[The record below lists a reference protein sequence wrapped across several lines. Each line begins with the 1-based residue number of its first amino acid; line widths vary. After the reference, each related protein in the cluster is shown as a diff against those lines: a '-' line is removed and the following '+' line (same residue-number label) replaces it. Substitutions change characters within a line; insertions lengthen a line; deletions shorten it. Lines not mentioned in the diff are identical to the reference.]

1 MDFQQP
7 VVALIPGAH
16 GKLLGVLAST
26 TGELSIRT
34 LARLADVS
42 PAQASRVLPELERQ
56 GFIERHEV
64 PPAVLF
70 RLTPGHVATRLLR
83 DFANA
88 RQRVI
93 GEIGELAGR
102 IDPPAVSVLLFGSF
116 ARGTADAKSDIDI
129 MVIRSD
135 AVDEDAGP
143 WGDSIE
149 AIRRS
154 VELLSGNAVDLLEVT
169 ESRAV
174 DALAAGTG
182 LWQAIATE
190 GIAVFGTDLASL
202 RLRARRTVNGTASET
217 TMSSHGP

>member
-1 MDFQQP
+1 MDFERP
-7 VVALIPGAH
+7 VSALIPGAH

-56 GFIERHEV
+56 GFIERREV

-83 DFANA
+83 DLANA

-102 IDPPAVSVLLFGSF
+102 IDPTAVSVLLFGSF
-116 ARGTADAKSDIDI
+116 ARGAADAESDIDI
-129 MVIRSD
+129 MVIRPD

-143 WGDSIE
+143 WGDSVE
-149 AIRRS
+149 AFRRS
-154 VELLSGNAVDLLEVT
+154 VESLAGNSVDLLELT

-174 DALAAGTG
+174 DALAKGSG
-182 LWQAIATE
+182 LWHAIAVE

-202 RLRARRTVNGTASET
+202 RLRPRRVPHA
-217 TMSSHGP
+217 

>member
-7 VVALIPGAH
+7 VAALIPGAH
-16 GKLLGVLAST
+16 GKLLGVLASM

-56 GFIERHEV
+56 GFVERRKV

-88 RQRVI
+88 CPRVI

-116 ARGTADAKSDIDI
+116 ARGTADAESDIDI
-129 MVIRSD
+129 MVIRPD

-149 AIRRS
+149 DFRRS
-154 VELLSGNAVDLLEVT
+154 IESLSGNAVDLLELT

-174 DALAAGTG
+174 AALAARTG

-190 GIAVFGTDLASL
+190 GITVFGTDIASL
-202 RLRARRTVNGTASET
+202 RLRARRVPRA
-217 TMSSHGP
+217 